1 MEIGNQIKK
10 YRTELGLNQEELADR
25 VYVTRQTVSN
35 WENER
40 SYPDIRS
47 LLLLSGVFGISLDI
61 LVKGDVE
68 QMKVQIREED
78 IRIFRRESLIY
89 ELLLGGTI
97 LLAIPLARWFGWGG
111 RKTEQALAEFKNAL
125 NYGTPKYAV
134 WCVGMNN
141 EDVWSLGNAYNNP
154 DSWTVNATWKAAT
167 DEFLEICE
175 GKAVLM
181 NRQFALFWNPRWK
194 MLHALHRLTG

>member
-1 MEIGNQIKK
+1 MEIGKQIRKH
-10 YRTELGLNQEELADR
+10 RTDLGLSQEELADR
-25 VYVTRQTVSN
+25 IYVTRQTVSN

-68 QMKVQIREED
+68 QMKEQIREED

-111 RKTEQALAEFKNAL
+111 ILLMCAIA
-125 NYGTPKYAV
+125 AV
-134 WCVGMNN
+134 TLIQSFRVEKLKKQHNIQSYR
-141 EDVWSLGNAYNNP
+141 EIVA
-154 DSWTVNATWKAAT
+154 
-167 DEFLEICE
+167 FLEGKRLDE
-175 GKAVLM
+175 LEQQREKGKAPYQ
-181 NRQFALFWNPRWK
+181 RAL
-194 MLHALHRLTG
+194 LAVLTGVITFAICLLMAWLLQ

>member
-68 QMKVQIREED
+68 QMKEQIREED

-111 RKTEQALAEFKNAL
+111 ILLMCAIT
-125 NYGTPKYAV
+125 AV
-134 WCVGMNN
+134 TLIQSFRVEKLKKQHNIQSYR
-141 EDVWSLGNAYNNP
+141 EIVA
-154 DSWTVNATWKAAT
+154 
-167 DEFLEICE
+167 FLEGKRLDE
-175 GKAVLM
+175 LEQQREKGKAPYQ
-181 NRQFALFWNPRWK
+181 RAL
-194 MLHALHRLTG
+194 LAVLTGVITFAICLLMAWLLQ

>member
-68 QMKVQIREED
+68 YMKEQIREED
-78 IRIFRRESLIY
+78 SRIFRRESIMY
-89 ELLLGGTI
+89 ELMLGGMI
-97 LLAIPLARWFGWGG
+97 LLAIPLARWLGWGG
-111 RKTEQALAEFKNAL
+111 VILMCGFA
-125 NYGTPKYAV
+125 AV
-134 WCVGMNN
+134 TLIQSFRVEKLKKRGII
-141 EDVWSLGNAYNNP
+141 
-154 DSWTVNATWKAAT
+154 
-167 DEFLEICE
+167 LEAPAK
-175 GKAVLM
+175 GG
-181 NRQFALFWNPRWK
+181 QD
-194 MLHALHRLTG
+194 GQ

>member
-68 QMKVQIREED
+68 RMKKQIKEED
-78 IRIFRRESLIY
+78 IRGFRKESLLY
-89 ELLLGGTI
+89 ELLMGATVLSAVPLVRWLRWAGAG
-97 LLAIPLARWFGWGG
+97 LWLCLAAVMLV
-111 RKTEQALAEFKNAL
+111 QAFRVEKLKKQHDIQTYREIVA
-125 NYGTPKYAV
+125 
-134 WCVGMNN
+134 
-141 EDVWSLGNAYNNP
+141 
-154 DSWTVNATWKAAT
+154 
-167 DEFLEICE
+167 FLEGKRLDE
-175 GKAVLM
+175 LEQQREKGKAPYQRVIL
-181 NRQFALFWNPRWK
+181 AV
-194 MLHALHRLTG
+194 LTGVVTFAVCLLMAWLLR

>member
-68 QMKVQIREED
+68 HMKEQIREED

-111 RKTEQALAEFKNAL
+111 IFLMCAIA
-125 NYGTPKYAV
+125 AV
-134 WCVGMNN
+134 TLIQSFRVEKLKKQHNIQSYR
-141 EDVWSLGNAYNNP
+141 EIVA
-154 DSWTVNATWKAAT
+154 
-167 DEFLEICE
+167 FLEGKRLDE
-175 GKAVLM
+175 LEQQREKGKAPYQ
-181 NRQFALFWNPRWK
+181 RAL
-194 MLHALHRLTG
+194 LAVLTGVITFAICLLMAWLLR

>member
-68 QMKVQIREED
+68 QMKE
-78 IRIFRRESLIY
+78 
-89 ELLLGGTI
+89 
-97 LLAIPLARWFGWGG
+97 
-111 RKTEQALAEFKNAL
+111 
-125 NYGTPKYAV
+125 
-134 WCVGMNN
+134 
-141 EDVWSLGNAYNNP
+141 
-154 DSWTVNATWKAAT
+154 
-167 DEFLEICE
+167 
-175 GKAVLM
+175 
-181 NRQFALFWNPRWK
+181 
-194 MLHALHRLTG
+194 